1 MKKKMKILKY
11 FLFLICF
18 AFYSANCAFATELPA
33 AVTDLVKKTF
43 PNASI
48 RFDGLIEL
56 PDGTQYLPVLPYSY
70 ASPANPVE
78 ILSTIPANKPLSA
91 KPDLVL
97 FANNFSLLKIIR
109 TPGQPPTII
118 SGNNIPLK
126 VKLGYL
132 PQDLIVPENLII
144 PSELK
149 VILGDLKILVKEDNV
164 KTGVGKVSD
173 TSYDVNQT
181 NSKNLTKNLPKIS
194 EKETNFAFLRTKL
207 FYTTDLKTSNLY
219 VLSPLLS
226 KPQLTVQMPS
236 IPSSVVSA
244 GRYLLITLWSR
255 SVLAVVDISNN
266 TLIKEIEVSKQPAIT
281 AYSKTYEKAYISD
294 KFEPVITKIDLNSM
308 TVLGKIKL
316 TGIPSDICLS
326 VDEKTLYY
334 ADSITGKIYAV
345 NVAVDDKI
353 TEIIQSKNV
362 FKIRNFKDYLFVM
375 SRLDNTLNIYTSSDN
390 KLVKTLSLPAKPVD
404 IKTSTLKDRIY
415 VLSAGEKA
423 FTVIDAASLE
433 IIKSIPLKS
442 AGFPK
447 NITFV
452 ENYLKAIISSP
463 DSNEFALIDL
473 TTEEFVD
480 YVPVALQIN
489 TLVIT
494 QP

>member
-1 MKKKMKILKY
+1 MKKAMKILKY

-18 AFYSANCAFATELPA
+18 AFYTANCAFATELPA

-70 ASPANPVE
+70 AKPENPAE
-78 ILSTIPANKPLSA
+78 IVTTIPANKPFSA

-97 FANNFSLLKIIR
+97 FANNFSLIKIIR
-109 TPGQPPTII
+109 TPGQPPTVV
-118 SGNNIPLK
+118 SGNNIPMK

-164 KTGVGKVSD
+164 NTVVGKVTD
-173 TSYDVNQT
+173 ISYDINQT
-181 NSKNLTKNLPKIS
+181 NSKNLAKNSPKVS
-194 EKETNFAFLRTKL
+194 QKDAEFAFLRTKL
-207 FYTTDLKTSNLY
+207 FYTTDLKTNNLY
-219 VLSPLLS
+219 VLSPLLP
-226 KPQLTVQMPS
+226 KPQLALQMPS
-236 IPSSVVSA
+236 IPSSVIPA

-255 SVLAVVDISNN
+255 SVLAVVDTSNN
-266 TLIKEIEVSKQPAIT
+266 TLIKEIEVSKQPSLT
-281 AYSKTYEKAYISD
+281 AYSKTYEKAYVSD
-294 KFEPVITKIDLNSM
+294 KAEPVITKIDIGSM

-316 TGIPSDICLS
+316 TGVPSHICLS

-334 ADSITGKIYAV
+334 ADSITGKIYTV

-353 TEIIQSKNV
+353 TEIIPSKNV
-362 FKIRNFKDYLFVM
+362 FKIRNFKDYLLVM
-375 SRLDNTLNIYTSSDN
+375 SRLDNTLNIYTTSDY
-390 KLVKTLSLPAKPVD
+390 KLVKTLPVPAKPVD

-423 FTVIDAASLE
+423 FTVIDATSLE

-463 DSNEFALIDL
+463 DSNEFGLIDL
-473 TTEEFVD
+473 TTEEFID
-480 YVPVALQIN
+480 YVPVAVQMN

-494 QP
+494 MP